1 MSESVIVIISGASL
15 VEGSLLAEATC
26 SLHGI
31 QKKLGKD
38 LQVPRRIVQTREDFF
53 LVWAVGRPENW
64 LDFGLNL
71 EFFES

>member
-15 VEGSLLAEATC
+15 VEGSFLAEATC

-38 LQVPRRIVQTREDFF
+38 LQVPRRIVQTREDFLARE
-53 LVWAVGRPENW
+53 LV
-64 LDFGLNL
+64 GLRF
-71 EFFES
+71 EFRRLICES

>member
-15 VEGSLLAEATC
+15 LEGSSLAEATC

-38 LQVPRRIVQTREDFF
+38 LQVPRRIVQTREESFWF
-53 LVWAVGRPENW
+53 GSARELV
-64 LDFGLNL
+64 GLRF
-71 EFFES
+71 EFRRLICES

>member
-53 LVWAVGRPENW
+53 WFGQWVGQGIGW
-64 LDFGLNL
+64 T
-71 EFFES
+71 SV